1 MFLFR
6 YVRPV
11 LYSSAA
17 NPGKEDRGATYLKF
31 GMQSMPFGSSLLNTK
46 QLNAALNCSPHG
58 PCAMP
63 PKQGHSQL
71 ISPVAS
77 LKAPSCEASSSVASR
92 SWVVDGMGFG
102 LAVSGVWEGGWVSLV
117 GGFEVGVAFWEV
129 WEAASSGVGGGG
141 VRFLMARDSRVW
153 RVGSSVGDWGRGM
166 ETVE

>member
-1 MFLFR
+1 MFAETILHVPVP
-6 YVRPV
+6 YVSLIPC
-11 LYSSAA
+11 SSAA
-17 NPGKEDRGATYLKF
+17 TPRKEDRGATYLKF

-102 LAVSGVWEGGWVSLV
+102 LAVSGGAPLV
-117 GGFEVGVAFWEV
+117 GGIEVGVAFWED
-129 WEAASSGVGGGG
+129 WEAANSGVGGGG

-153 RVGSSVGDWGRGM
+153 RVGSSVGD
-166 ETVE
+166 